1 MILLEGWT
9 MKVLASDYDGTLRT
23 EQFVD
28 KKDIEAIRTFRAAGN
43 MFGIVSGRSIE
54 SMKREIKQN
63 GFEYDFIIT
72 NNGGVVYDKDFHC
85 LQCLYMNFDKAL
97 DIIAYIKT
105 LDCVSFVI
113 NDGFHRYKVRVD
125 ENQIDHK
132 YGDMKEVSN
141 EAEVLDRGKIS
152 QLVVS
157 VNDQMLA
164 HEITDVI
171 NREFKGYATAYT
183 NLNCVDIVAEG
194 VSKAEGLYVIENHL
208 DLPHEAIYTI
218 GDSFNDLPMI
228 EEFHGCCV
236 AHAQDEIKQA
246 ATYCYESIAA
256 AIEDLMK

>member
-1 MILLEGWT
+1 

-23 EQFVD
+23 AQMVD
-28 KKDIEAIRTFRAAGN
+28 KTDVEAIQRFRDAGN
-43 MFGIVSGRSIE
+43 LFGIVSGRSIE
-54 SMKREIKQN
+54 SLKREIKSN
-63 GFEYDFIIT
+63 GFAYDFLIT
-72 NNGGVVYDKDFHC
+72 NNGGVVYDKALNC
-85 LQCLYMNFDKAL
+85 LQCQYMNFDKAL

-113 NDGFHRYKVRVD
+113 NDGYHRYKVRVD

-132 YGDMKEVSN
+132 YGDMKEISN
-141 EAEVLDRGKIS
+141 EAEVLDRGKIA

-164 HEITDVI
+164 HQITDVI
-171 NREFKGYATAYT
+171 NTEFKGYAIAYT
-183 NLNCVDIVAEG
+183 NINCVDIVPDG
-194 VSKAEGLYVIENHL
+194 VSKAEGLYVIESYL
-208 DLPHEAIYTI
+208 GLEHEDIYTI

-246 ATYCYESIAA
+246 AEFCYESIAS